1 LKLQLS
7 TWPDIEAWLDDHDGI
22 VIPIGSTEQH
32 GPTGLI
38 GTDAI
43 CPETI
48 AGGLSER
55 GVLVGPTLSIG
66 MAQHHLAFPGSITLR
81 PSTLM
86 AVVGDVVQS
95 LAAQGFRRFLFLNGH
110 GGNIATVHA
119 AFAELYADASLAARA
134 SGLELALFN
143 WFQGERVGKLSK
155 QLFGDAEG
163 SHATPSEVSLTW
175 YAYPDCARD
184 ERLEPERAPQGP
196 IRDAVDYRKT
206 FPDGR
211 IGSDPALASAEH
223 GRRLYEA
230 AVEDAM
236 ARWNALTGA
245 A

>member
-1 LKLQLS
+1 MKLQLS
-7 TWPDIEAWLDDHDGI
+7 TWPEIESWLDEHDGI

-48 AGGLSER
+48 ADGLAER
-55 GVLVGPTLSIG
+55 GVLVAPTLSIG

-81 PSTLM
+81 PATLM
-86 AVVGDVVQS
+86 AVIRDVVES
-95 LAAQGFRRFLFLNGH
+95 LASQGFRRFLFLNGH

-119 AFAELYADASLAARA
+119 AFAGLYADASLAARA
-134 SGLELALFN
+134 SGLELLLFN
-143 WFQGERVGKLSK
+143 WFQGARVGKLS
-155 QLFGDAEG
+155 QELFGDAEG

-175 YAYPDCARD
+175 YAYPDQVRSAALD
-184 ERLEPERAPQGP
+184 PERAPDGP
-196 IRDAVDYRKT
+196 IRDARDYRGR

-211 IGSDPALASAEH
+211 IGSEPGLARVEH

-236 ARWNALTGA
+236 ERWQALGEA
-245 A
+245 S